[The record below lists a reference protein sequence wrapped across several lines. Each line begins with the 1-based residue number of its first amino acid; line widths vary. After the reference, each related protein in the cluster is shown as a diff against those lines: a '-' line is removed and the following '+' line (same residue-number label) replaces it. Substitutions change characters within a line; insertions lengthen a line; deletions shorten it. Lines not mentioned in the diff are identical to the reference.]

1 MRNFIKNLF
10 NPKKTQKKHG
20 SIKLELLS
28 LEARLTP
35 AVDQPMV
42 LGEGLLNDFTAIG
55 ADAGGGPLVTVTFQA
70 AAANIRATVQL
81 PVEGDQIA
89 NGSFIPGRMLLSNPG
104 TGYLVAPGVSINGG
118 QLLNPRIDSPQG
130 LANVTATFKTMIDP
144 NDGSVTSIEVVN
156 PGTNYYPND
165 PLLTTLTPFQ
175 VTIDAPPSVVVPTY
189 TTFFAYDPR
198 FTGGVR
204 VAIGDVNGDD
214 IPEIITAAGPGGS
227 PHIKVFTVNF
237 NTQTVDPNP
246 IVEFFAFDQPN
257 FKGGVNI
264 AVGDTNNDGFDD
276 IIVGAGATGGPR
288 VTVYAGMPTVNGAG
302 GVNTTSPLNNFFAY
316 APKFNGGVVVTAGQ
330 RNGNAGE
337 EVIVAPASNAGYNIN
352 SFDVNGLGSSPKL
365 VDNFFA
371 FNDSTSR
378 GGLSLAAGDLDQG
391 LGITDLVV
399 GTTNNQFGVI
409 LNNQSA
415 GIPVTNTFEGFN
427 GTIRA
432 GVARNFNGREVAV
445 ALAGPG
451 GAPRASIFS
460 FETQGLAQTETAF
473 VIPTVVNGAGSFAR
487 FFNTSVGYFPGGLF
501 GSTTL

>member
-35 AVDQPMV
+35 SVNQPIV
-42 LGEGLLNDFTAIG
+42 PDGGYINDFTAIG
-55 ADAGGGPLVTVTFQA
+55 ADAGGGPLVTVTFSA
-70 AAANIRATVQL
+70 AA
-81 PVEGDQIA
+81 
-89 NGSFIPGRMLLSNPG
+89 
-104 TGYLVAPGVSINGG
+104 
-118 QLLNPRIDSPQG
+118 
-130 LANVTATFKTMIDP
+130 ANVTATVVQPTEANGGIVQGQINKITILDPGSGYVGLPKITISGGQFPQAPGTQPYAPATAAIPAITNGQVLSVTITAPGTINSYRPAGPGPVIIIDP
-144 NDGSVTSIEVVN
+144 
-156 PGTNYYPND
+156 PP
-165 PLLTTLTPFQ
+165 TL
-175 VTIDAPPSVVVPTY
+175 VLPTY

-204 VAIGDVNGDD
+204 VAIGDVNGDR

-227 PHIKVFTVNF
+227 PHIKVFAVDL
-237 NTQTVDPNP
+237 NTQTVNPNP

-264 AVGDTNNDGFDD
+264 AVGDTNGDGFGD
-276 IIVGAGATGGPR
+276 IICGAGATGGPR
-288 VTVYAGMPTVNGAG
+288 VTVYAGTAT

-330 RNGNAGE
+330 RNSNLGE
-337 EVIVAPASNAGYNIN
+337 EVIVAPASNGGYNIK

-432 GVARNFNGREVAV
+432 GVARNVNGREVAV

-473 VIPTVVNGAGSFAR
+473 VIPTLVNGAGSFAR

>member
-35 AVDQPMV
+35 STAQPIV
-42 LGEGLLNDFTAIG
+42 VGQGSLNDYTAVG
-55 ADAGGGPLVTVTFQA
+55 ADSGGGPLVTITFS
-70 AAANIRATVQL
+70 NT
-81 PVEGDQIA
+81 DT
-89 NGSFIPGRMLLSNPG
+89 LSNGPQ
-104 TGYLVAPGVSINGG
+104 YLS
-118 QLLNPRIDSPQG
+118 
-130 LANVTATFKTMIDP
+130 
-144 NDGSVTSIEVVN
+144 
-156 PGTNYYPND
+156 
-165 PLLTTLTPFQ
+165 
-175 VTIDAPPSVVVPTY
+175 
-189 TTFFAYDPR
+189 FFAYSSS

-204 VAIGDVNGDD
+204 VALGDVNGDGNQD
-214 IPEIITAAGPGGS
+214 IITAAGPSGS
-227 PHIKVFTVNF
+227 PHIKVFTLINDSTGNWSVNPQPIAQFYAF
-237 NTQTVDPNP
+237 NLPTFT
-246 IVEFFAFDQPN
+246 
-257 FKGGVNI
+257 GGVYI
-264 AVGDTNNDGFDD
+264 AAGDTNNDGFDD

-288 VTVYAGMPTVNGAG
+288 VTVYAGAAT

-330 RNGNAGE
+330 RNSNAGE
-337 EVIVAPASNAGYNIN
+337 EVIVAPASNAGYNIK

-378 GGLSLAAGDLDQG
+378 GGLSLAAGNLDQG

-473 VIPTVVNGAGSFAR
+473 VIPTLVNGAGSFAR

>member
-35 AVDQPMV
+35 SVNQFIVPD
-42 LGEGLLNDFTAIG
+42 GGYINDFTAIG
-55 ADAGGGPLVTVTFQA
+55 ADAGGGPLVTVTFSA
-70 AAANIRATVQL
+70 AA
-81 PVEGDQIA
+81 
-89 NGSFIPGRMLLSNPG
+89 
-104 TGYLVAPGVSINGG
+104 
-118 QLLNPRIDSPQG
+118 
-130 LANVTATFKTMIDP
+130 ANVTATVVQPTEAAPGGIVNGQITKITILDP
-144 NDGSVTSIEVVN
+144 GNGYVTAPKITISGGQFPQLPGTQPYVPATATTQITNGQVSSITITN
-156 PGTNYYPND
+156 PGTINSYRPAGPGPVILID
-165 PLLTTLTPFQ
+165 PPPTL
-175 VTIDAPPSVVVPTY
+175 VLPTY

-204 VAIGDVNGDD
+204 VAIGDVNGDR

-227 PHIKVFTVNF
+227 PHIKVFAVDL
-237 NTQTVDPNP
+237 NTQTVNPNP
-246 IVEFFAFDQPN
+246 IVEFYAFDQPN

-264 AVGDTNNDGFDD
+264 AVGDTNGDGFGD
-276 IIVGAGATGGPR
+276 IICGAGATGGPR
-288 VTVYAGMPTVNGAG
+288 VTVYAGTAS

-330 RNGNAGE
+330 RNSNAGE
-337 EVIVAPASNAGYNIN
+337 EVIVAPASNGGYNIK

-415 GIPVTNTFEGFN
+415 GIPVTNTFGGFN

-432 GVARNFNGREVAV
+432 GVARNVNGREVAV

-473 VIPTVVNGAGSFAR
+473 VIPTLVNGVGSFAR

>member
-10 NPKKTQKKHG
+10 NQKKTQKKHG

-28 LEARLTP
+28 LEARITP
-35 AVDQPMV
+35 AVDQPIV

-55 ADAGGGPLVTVTFQA
+55 ADAGGGPLVTVTFQR
-70 AAANIRATVQL
+70 AAANIQATVQT
-81 PVEGDQIA
+81 PIEGVQTA
-89 NGSFIPGRMLLSNPG
+89 GGKFVAGRMLLSNPG
-104 TGYLVAPGVSINGG
+104 TGYKVPPKVTINGG
-118 QLLNPRIDSPQG
+118 QLINAPANSP
-130 LANVTATFKTMIDP
+130 NVEAEFNTTIDP
-144 NDGSVTSIEVVN
+144 ADGSVLSVN
-156 PGTNYYPND
+156 VTKAGTNYYFDSLPGSTL
-165 PLLTTLTPFQ
+165 PLTI
-175 VTIDAPPSVVVPTY
+175 TIDAPPSVVVPTY

-337 EVIVAPASNAGYNIN
+337 EVIVAPASNAGYNIK

-415 GIPVTNTFEGFN
+415 GIPVANTFEGFN

>member
-35 AVDQPMV
+35 SVNQPIV
-42 LGEGLLNDFTAIG
+42 LGEGILNDFTAIG

-70 AAANIRATVQL
+70 AKSNMQATVQL
-81 PVEGDQIA
+81 PVEGVQIA
-89 NGSFIPGRMLLSNPG
+89 NGSFIPGRMVISNPG
-104 TGYLVAPGVSINGG
+104 SGYVVEPNVTINGG
-118 QLLNPRIDSPQG
+118 QLSPSFG
-130 LANVTATFKTMIDP
+130 TPNVRATFRAVLDP
-144 NDGSVTSIEVVN
+144 ADGSVIRVDVVN
-156 PGTNYYPND
+156 AGTNYFPSD
-165 PLLTTLTPFQ
+165 TASSTPFV
-175 VTIDAPPSVVVPTY
+175 VTIDAPPPFVVPTY

-204 VAIGDVNGDD
+204 VAIGDVDNDD

-227 PHIKVFTVNF
+227 PHIKVFRVDF

-276 IIVGAGATGGPR
+276 IICGAGATGGPR
-288 VTVYAGMPTVNGAG
+288 VTVYAGTAT

-330 RNGNAGE
+330 RNSNAGE
-337 EVIVAPASNAGYNIN
+337 EVIVAPASNAGYNIK

-378 GGLSLAAGDLDQG
+378 GGLSLAAGNLDQG

-432 GVARNFNGREVAV
+432 GVARDDNDREVAV

-473 VIPTVVNGAGSFAR
+473 VIPTLVNGAGSFAR
-487 FFNTSVGYFPGGLF
+487 FFNTSVGYFTGGLF

>member
-10 NPKKTQKKHG
+10 NPKKTTKKYG
-20 SIKLELLS
+20 SNKLELLS
-28 LEARLTP
+28 LEVRITP
-35 AVDQPMV
+35 DAKQPIV
-42 LGEGLLNDFTAIG
+42 LDLGTLNDFTAIG

-70 AAANIRATVQL
+70 AKSNTPATVQL
-81 PVEGDQIA
+81 PVEGVQIA
-89 NGSFIPGRMLLSNPG
+89 GGSFIPGRMVVSNAG
-104 TGYLVAPGVSINGG
+104 SGYVVEPRVTINGG
-118 QLLNPRIDSPQG
+118 QLSPSFG
-130 LANVTATFKTMIDP
+130 TPNVTATFRARLDP
-144 NDGSVTSIEVVN
+144 ADGSVISVDVVN
-156 PGTNYYPND
+156 PGTNYFPSN
-165 PLLTTLTPFQ
+165 PLSRTPF
-175 VTIDAPPSVVVPTY
+175 VITIDAPPSAVEPTY

-204 VAIGDVNGDD
+204 VAIGDVNNDD

-227 PHIKVFTVNF
+227 PHIKVFTVDF
-237 NTQTVDPNP
+237 NSQTVNPNP

-276 IIVGAGATGGPR
+276 IICGAGATGGPR
-288 VTVYAGMPTVNGAG
+288 VTVYAGTAT

-330 RNGNAGE
+330 RNSNAGE
-337 EVIVAPASNAGYNIN
+337 EVIVAPASNAGYNIK

-378 GGLSLAAGDLDQG
+378 GGLSLAAGNLDQG

-432 GVARNFNGREVAV
+432 GVARNVNGREVAV

-473 VIPTVVNGAGSFAR
+473 VIPTLVNGAGSFAR

>member
-10 NPKKTQKKHG
+10 NPKKPQKKHG

-28 LEARLTP
+28 LEARITP
-35 AVDQPMV
+35 SVNQPIV
-42 LGEGLLNDFTAIG
+42 LGGGLLNDFTAIG
-55 ADAGGGPLVTVTFQA
+55 ADAGGGPLITVTFSA
-70 AAANIRATVQL
+70 AA
-81 PVEGDQIA
+81 
-89 NGSFIPGRMLLSNPG
+89 
-104 TGYLVAPGVSINGG
+104 
-118 QLLNPRIDSPQG
+118 
-130 LANVTATFKTMIDP
+130 ANVTATVVQPTEVGGEIVNGQIFSIKVLNP
-144 NDGSVTSIEVVN
+144 GSGYVVAPSITISGGQFPQAPGTQPYVPATATTSITNGQVSSITITTTGTIN
-156 PGTNYYPND
+156 SYRPAGPGPVIVI
-165 PLLTTLTPFQ
+165 Q
-175 VTIDAPPSVVVPTY
+175 APPTLVLPTY
-189 TTFFAYDPR
+189 TTFFAYDPS

-204 VAIGDVNGDD
+204 VAIGDVNGDT

-237 NTQTVDPNP
+237 NTQTVNPNP

-276 IIVGAGATGGPR
+276 IICGAGATGGPR
-288 VTVYAGMPTVNGAG
+288 VTVYAGTAT

-330 RNGNAGE
+330 RNSNAGE
-337 EVIVAPASNAGYNIN
+337 EVIVAPASNAGYNIK

-415 GIPVTNTFEGFN
+415 GIPVANTFEGFN

-432 GVARNFNGREVAV
+432 GVARNVNGREVAV

-451 GAPRASIFS
+451 GAPRVSIFS

-473 VIPTVVNGAGSFAR
+473 VIPTLVNGAGSFAR

>member
-1 MRNFIKNLF
+1 MYSYWSIKMRNFIKNLF
-10 NPKKTQKKHG
+10 NPKKPQKKHG

-28 LEARLTP
+28 LEARITP

-42 LGEGLLNDFTAIG
+42 LGEGFLNDFTAIG

-70 AAANIRATVQL
+70 AAANIQAVVQQ
-81 PVEGDQIA
+81 PVEGVQIN
-89 NGSFIPGRMLLSNPG
+89 NGSFTPGRILLSNIG
-104 TGYLVAPGVSINGG
+104 TGYVVPPRVTINGG
-118 QLLNPRIDSPQG
+118 QLINPPVG
-130 LANVTATFKTMIDP
+130 TPNVVAQFNTTIDP
-144 NDGSVTSIEVVN
+144 NDGSVISVNVTN
-156 PGTNYYPND
+156 PGTNYYPTTAGVGTVAL
-165 PLLTTLTPFQ
+165 PLTI
-175 VTIDAPPSVVVPTY
+175 TIDPPPASVVPTY
-189 TTFFAYDPR
+189 TTFFAYNPR

-204 VAIGDVNGDD
+204 VAIGDVNNDG

-227 PHIKVFTVNF
+227 PHIKVFTVDF
-237 NTQTVDPNP
+237 NTQTVNPNP

-288 VTVYAGMPTVNGAG
+288 VTVYAGTAT
-302 GVNTTSPLNNFFAY
+302 GVNTASPLNNFFAY
-316 APKFNGGVVVTAGQ
+316 PQKFNGGVVVTAGQ
-330 RNGNAGE
+330 RNGNVGE
-337 EVIVAPASNAGYNIN
+337 EVIVAPASNGGYNIR
-352 SFDVNGLGSSPKL
+352 SYDVNGFGSSPKL

-371 FNDSTSR
+371 FNDFTSR
-378 GGLSLAAGDLDQG
+378 GGLSIAAGDLDQG
-391 LGITDLVV
+391 LGITDLIV

-432 GVARNFNGREVAV
+432 GVARDVNGREVAV

-473 VIPTVVNGAGSFAR
+473 VIPTLSGAGSFAR
-487 FFNTSVGYFPGGLF
+487 FFNNSVGYFPGGLF
-501 GSTTL
+501 GTPTL

>member
-35 AVDQPMV
+35 SVDQPMV
-42 LGEGLLNDFTAIG
+42 PNLGILNDFTAIG

-70 AAANIRATVQL
+70 AAANIQATVQL
-81 PVEGDQIA
+81 PVEVFQIA
-89 NGSFIPGRMLLSNPG
+89 NGSFIRGRMLLSNPG
-104 TGYLVAPGVSINGG
+104 SGYLVAPGVSINGG
-118 QLLNPRIDSPQG
+118 QLINPPVGSP
-130 LANVTATFKTMIDP
+130 NVTATFKTTIDP
-144 NDGSVTSIEVVN
+144 NDGSVTSIEVDN
-156 PGTNYYPND
+156 PGTNYYPNS
-165 PLLTTLTPFQ
+165 PLLTTGTPFG
-175 VTIDAPPSVVVPTY
+175 VSIDAPPSVVVPTY

-204 VAIGDVNGDD
+204 VAIGDVDNDS

-227 PHIKVFTVNF
+227 PHIKVFTVNL
-237 NTQTVDPNP
+237 NTQTVNPNP

-276 IIVGAGATGGPR
+276 IICGAGATGGPR
-288 VTVYAGMPTVNGAG
+288 VTVYAGTAS

-330 RNGNAGE
+330 RNSNAGE
-337 EVIVAPASNAGYNIN
+337 EVIVAPASNAGYNIK

-473 VIPTVVNGAGSFAR
+473 VIPTLVNGAGSFAR

>member
-28 LEARLTP
+28 LEARITP
-35 AVDQPMV
+35 AVDQPIV
-42 LGEGLLNDFTAIG
+42 LGEGKLNDFTAIG

-70 AAANIRATVQL
+70 AAANIPATVQL

-89 NGSFIPGRMLLSNPG
+89 NGSFVPGRMLLSNAG
-104 TGYLVAPGVSINGG
+104 TGYKVEPRVTINGG
-118 QLLNPRIDSPQG
+118 QLINPPVGSP
-130 LANVTATFKTMIDP
+130 NVVATFRARL
-144 NDGSVTSIEVVN
+144 NSADGSVSSVEVIN
-156 PGTNYYPND
+156 PGTNYFPSD
-165 PLLTTLTPFQ
+165 PLRLTRTPFV
-175 VTIDAPPSVVVPTY
+175 VTIDLPPDFVEPTY

-204 VAIGDVNGDD
+204 VAIGDVNGDT

-227 PHIKVFTVNF
+227 PHIKVFRVDF

-276 IIVGAGATGGPR
+276 IICGAGATGGPR
-288 VTVYAGMPTVNGAG
+288 VTVYAGTAT

-330 RNGNAGE
+330 RNSNAGE
-337 EVIVAPASNAGYNIN
+337 EVIVAPASNAGYNIK

-432 GVARNFNGREVAV
+432 GVARNVNGREVAV

-473 VIPTVVNGAGSFAR
+473 VIPTLVNGAGSFAR

>member
-1 MRNFIKNLF
+1 MRKFLNNLF
-10 NPKKTQKKHG
+10 NPKKPDKKNA
-20 SIKLELLS
+20 STKLELLS
-28 LEARLTP
+28 LEARITP
-35 AVDQPMV
+35 SVDQPMV
-42 LGEGLLNDFTAIG
+42 LGEGILNDFTAIG
-55 ADAGGGPLVTVTFQA
+55 ADAGGGPLVTVTFPA
-70 AAANIRATVQL
+70 AAANVTATVTNPTQNNQGI
-81 PVEGDQIA
+81 VNGQIFNLA
-89 NGSFIPGRMLLSNPG
+89 LSNPG
-104 TGYLVAPGVSINGG
+104 TGYLVAPRITISGG
-118 QLLNPRIDSPQG
+118 QLSPPLGAPPYVPATAKTLIDINS
-130 LANVTATFKTMIDP
+130 
-144 NDGSVTSIEVVN
+144 GSVTSIIITN
-156 PGTNYYPND
+156 PGSLGSYD
-165 PLLTTLTPFQ
+165 PLGTA
-175 VTIDAPPSVVVPTY
+175 VVIIEPPPAFVVPTY

-204 VAIGDVNGDD
+204 VAIGDVNKDG

-227 PHIKVFTVNF
+227 PHIKVFTVDF
-237 NTQTVDPNP
+237 NSQTVNPNP

-264 AVGDTNNDGFDD
+264 AVGDTNGDGFGD
-276 IIVGAGATGGPR
+276 IICGAGATGGPR
-288 VTVYAGMPTVNGAG
+288 VTVYAGTAS

-330 RNGNAGE
+330 RNSNAGE
-337 EVIVAPASNAGYNIN
+337 EVIVAPASNGGYNIK

-415 GIPVTNTFEGFN
+415 GIPVTNTFGGFN

-432 GVARNFNGREVAV
+432 GVARNVNGREVAV

-473 VIPTVVNGAGSFAR
+473 VIPTLVNGAGSFAR

-501 GSTTL
+501 GSTTLYTSP